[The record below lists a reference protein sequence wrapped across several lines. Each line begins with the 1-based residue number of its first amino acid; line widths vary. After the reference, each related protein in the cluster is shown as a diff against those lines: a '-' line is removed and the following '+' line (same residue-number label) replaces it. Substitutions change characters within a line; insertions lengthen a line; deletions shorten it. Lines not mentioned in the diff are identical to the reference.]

1 MDKFIAKSIS
11 LIFSPPVILAP
22 VPFVLV
28 LKYSSDIN
36 DAIKWSFFF
45 YISIFIMISVVL
57 VGRFFGIFSDLDV
70 SNKSERPKLLIS
82 SLIICITNC
91 IFLILFGAPKI
102 LILMGFGVLIGIL
115 FIFIFLRWTKISIHT
130 AAITAFAISI
140 VLIYGRMF
148 IPLLLL
154 IPIMGWARITSRRH
168 TLREVIAGGILG
180 SVLTIIIYSIG
191 KNFIL

>member
-28 LKYSSDIN
+28 LKYSNNLN
-36 DAIKWSFFF
+36 DAIKWSLFF

-130 AAITAFAISI
+130 SAITAFAISI

-154 IPIMGWARITSRRH
+154 IPIMGWARIITKRH